1 VISTVLRYV
10 EAGAGLGII
19 PESLGEIEDSP
30 RWMQL
35 PLTPHLAVPLVMVW
49 KDAHEEPS
57 VAAFQKLVIEWL
69 RTGKLWSQNG

>member
-1 VISTVLRYV
+1 MLSYV
-10 EAGAGLGII
+10 EAGAGLGIM

-49 KDAHEEPS
+49 KDAHEEPA
-57 VAAFQKLVIEWL
+57 VAAFRDLVTEWL
-69 RTGKLWSQNG
+69 RGRKLWPRDG